1 MKKFAIIPF
10 LSASVAAIAL
20 AVVDPTPPGP
30 PQPPCCKEGL
40 PPAKFSEKSIY
51 SLDETWTAD
60 VGREVKLDALRG
72 RPQVMA
78 MFFTSCEYSCPLIVK
93 DMKDIQRSLP
103 AGVREKV
110 DFLLVSID
118 PARDT
123 PEALRAYRAKHDLGV
138 QHWSL
143 LRGEPKSVKAL
154 AEMLG
159 FRYAPG
165 TNLQYAHSLLITI
178 LNQSGEIVFQE
189 AGVGN
194 SQEGA
199 VAVLQRLVGAAS
211 KEKR

>member
-1 MKKFAIIPF
+1 MKTSVIITI

-30 PQPPCCKEGL
+30 PQPPCCKVGL

-51 SLDETWTAD
+51 SLDATWTAD

-93 DMKDIQRSLP
+93 DMKVIQQSLP
-103 AGVREKV
+103 AGVRGKV

-118 PARDT
+118 PVRDT
-123 PEALRAYRAKHDLGV
+123 PDALKAYRAKHDLGFD
-138 QHWSL
+138 HWSL
-143 LRGEPKSVKAL
+143 LRGEPASVKAL
-154 AEMLG
+154 AEMMG

-199 VAVLQRLVGAAS
+199 VAVLQRLVDSTS
-211 KEKR
+211 KGKK